1 MSEIGFR
8 TQEDVGKYFFP
19 AFHYQTEYQSEK
31 GIDEILID
39 SSRKYRNAVV
49 CRLLRLR
56 DRVNEDDLPTYWEII
71 DQMLDLSLESAI
83 QLLQNLYE
91 YHVRK
96 LLPNESRREYPQ
108 ISNELYRLEYDDEQG
123 GFRDV
128 CAGAL
133 LNEAVDLLQEE
144 ADRLIREV

>member
-1 MSEIGFR
+1 MAEIVSYIQDLGN
-8 TQEDVGKYFFP
+8 YFFHT
-19 AFHYQTEYQSEK
+19 FHYHPEH
-31 GIDEILID
+31 INNEIQIE

-49 CRLLRLR
+49 CRLLRFR
-56 DRVNEDDLPTYWEII
+56 DRVHEDDLLTYWEII
-71 DQMLDLSLESAI
+71 DEMLDLSLGSAI
-83 QLLQNLYE
+83 QLLQNIYE

-96 LLPNESRREYPQ
+96 LQPNESRREYPQ

-123 GFRDV
+123 VFRDV

-133 LNEAVDLLQEE
+133 LNEAIDLLQEE